1 MFEFMFTHGEDI
13 LRLTLQHIT
22 LSLSSVL
29 LACLIGIPVGFLIV
43 NHKKLSNIVL
53 GIANIIQTIPSL
65 AMFAFALPLFG
76 IGIKPAIFALFLYAL
91 LPILKN
97 TLLGIKSVDPT
108 IIKAAKGMGMSST
121 QIMFLVEVPLS
132 ISIIMGGIR
141 IATVTSIGVTT
152 IATLI
157 AAGGLGDFIYQG
169 LSTFNQPMILT
180 GAILSASLALIAD
193 FVLGIIE
200 RKLTS
205 NGLIQGANS
214 TGPAKKRNTKKTL
227 IIIFVVIISIFA
239 TMLGFNQKKKNV
251 ITIGTKNYTEQ
262 RLIGQVMSQYLESK
276 GFDTEVKE
284 LGGSMLVFNALKAD
298 EIDLYSEYTGTLY
311 SSILNHSNIV
321 SDDET
326 YEISNKEAQE
336 KFGMILLKPYG
347 FNNTYSLS
355 ITKETAEKYNISKI
369 SDLEAYASEFY
380 VGGDSEFGI
389 RDLDGLPAVE
399 RKYGFTFKGYKG
411 MDQGLTYK
419 ALVNKDFE
427 VGSSYSTDGRIKKYE
442 LVLLEDDKNV
452 FPPYFCTPIMKI
464 SFANENPKIVE
475 ELNKLERVWTNEDMQ
490 YYNLMVDEG
499 GDVKKVAT
507 QMLKDKNL
515 I

>member
-1 MFEFMFTHGEDI
+1 MFTHGQDI

-29 LACLIGIPVGFLIV
+29 LACLVGIPVGFLIV
-43 NHKKLSNIVL
+43 NNKKLSNIVL

-97 TLLGIKSVDPT
+97 TLLGIKSVDPS
-108 IIKAAKGMGMSST
+108 IIRAAKGMGMSTS
-121 QIMFLVEVPLS
+121 QIMFMVEVPLS

-180 GAILSASLALIAD
+180 GAILSAGLALIAD
-193 FVLGIIE
+193 FLLGKLE
-200 RKLTS
+200 KKLTS
-205 NGLIQGANS
+205 NGLIEGATSN
-214 TGPAKKRNTKKTL
+214 GPQKKKHPKRTL
-227 IIIFVVIISIFA
+227 IIAGVAIIAIFA
-239 TMLGFNQKKKNV
+239 VMIGFNQKKKNT

-276 GFDTEVKE
+276 GFNTEVKE
-284 LGGSMLVFNALKAD
+284 LGGSMLVFNALNSD
-298 EIDLYSEYTGTLY
+298 EIDMYSEYTGTLY
-311 SSILNHSNIV
+311 ALVLNHSNIV
-321 SDDET
+321 SDEET
-326 YEISNKEAQE
+326 YDISKKEVEE
-336 KFGMILLKPYG
+336 KFGMTMLKPYG
-347 FNNTYSLS
+347 FNNTYALAV
-355 ITKETAEKYNISKI
+355 TQETAEKYNLSNI
-369 SDLEAYASEFY
+369 SDLGAFASELY
-380 VGGDSEFGI
+380 VGGDSEFGV
-389 RDLDGLPAVE
+389 RELDGLPAVE
-399 RKYGFTFKGYKG
+399 KKYGFTLKGYKS
-411 MDQGLTYK
+411 MDQGLTYQ
-419 ALVNKDFE
+419 ALVNEDFAI
-427 VGSSYSTDGRIKKYE
+427 GSSYATDGRIKKYN

-452 FPPYFCTPIMKI
+452 FPPYFCTPIMKTA
-464 SFANENPKIVE
+464 FAESHPEVVNA
-475 ELNKLERVWTNEDMQ
+475 LNKLENIWTNDDMQ
-490 YYNLMVDEG
+490 KFNLMVDEG
-499 GDVKKVAT
+499 KDVKDVAT
-507 QMLKDKNL
+507 LMLQDKNL